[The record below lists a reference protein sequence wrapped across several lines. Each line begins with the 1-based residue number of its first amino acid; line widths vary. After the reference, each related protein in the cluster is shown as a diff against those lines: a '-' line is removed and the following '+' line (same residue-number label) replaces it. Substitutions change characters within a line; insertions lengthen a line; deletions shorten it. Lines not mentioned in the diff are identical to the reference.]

1 MKAFK
6 KIQAAVSPVL
16 LTLTIFI
23 IPFVVVYSGLGET
36 NDKRWGDTDNS
47 LNSSIQ
53 RSTPQLQSLLHHK
66 VAQKTKVISKP
77 SIPLV
82 QNHIHYHYGV
92 NSPRNNG
99 RNDIKTIFIGVFT
112 TAYKY
117 ERRAL
122 LRSLYAPLLK
132 RAPEIDLKF
141 IVARDQY
148 DDINERVRIEE
159 REYGDIFQLHIE
171 EVAVY

>member
-92 NSPRNNG
+92 NSPETTEE
-99 RNDIKTIFIGVFT
+99 TISRQYSLAFLQLLISMNEEPYCDHFT
-112 TAYKY
+112 H
-117 ERRAL
+117 
-122 LRSLYAPLLK
+122 LY
-132 RAPEIDLKF
+132 
-141 IVARDQY
+141 
-148 DDINERVRIEE
+148 
-159 REYGDIFQLHIE
+159 
-171 EVAVY
+171 